1 MTLASDHVTDNHATF
16 EQDVVPYMRKLYPA
30 ALRMTRNPSDAE
42 DLIQETFARA
52 YVAFHQFTP
61 GTNLSA
67 WLYRILANTFINTR
81 RKRGRE
87 PAQSL
92 FGELGEL
99 HVPDTLMTQTA
110 RSAEEEAM
118 NRLADSDILRALREL
133 PEGFSATIYLAD
145 IEGYPY
151 KEIAEIMGT
160 PIGTVMSR
168 LHRGRQQLRA
178 RLMAHARGRE
188 DHPRPAS
195 PPPAASSSQTSSPQP
210 RPVSLPP
217 ASPSQTSPSQTSPS
231 QTSHRPALPRPAS
244 HRPALPRPASPP
256 LASPRPARPPRWRG
270 GRPALRGVSLV
281 GQKAS

>member
-1 MTLASDHVTDNHATF
+1 MTLVNEHVTDHATF

-99 HVPDTLMTQTA
+99 HVPDTLMGQTA
-110 RSAEEEAM
+110 RSAEEEAL
-118 NRLADSDILRALREL
+118 NRLADSDVLRALRDL
-133 PEGFSATIYLAD
+133 PEGFSAAIYLAD

-151 KEIAEIMGT
+151 KEIAEILGT

-178 RLMAHARGRE
+178 RLMAYARGRN
-188 DHPRPAS
+188 DQAPS
-195 PPPAASSSQTSSPQP
+195 
-210 RPVSLPP
+210 VS
-217 ASPSQTSPSQTSPS
+217 
-231 QTSHRPALPRPAS
+231 LPRPAAAHGTAAALARS
-244 HRPALPRPASPP
+244 QHRAG
-256 LASPRPARPPRWRG
+256 RG
-270 GRPALRGVSLV
+270 VAGRPAGVLIPSPSV
-281 GQKAS
+281 

>member
-1 MTLASDHVTDNHATF
+1 MTLANGHVTDHHATF
-16 EQDVVPYMRKLYPA
+16 EHDVVPYMRKLYPA

-52 YVAFHQFTP
+52 YVSFHQFTP

-81 RKRGRE
+81 RKKGRE

-99 HVPDTLMTQTA
+99 HVPDNLMSQTA

-118 NRLADSDILRALREL
+118 NRLADSDVIRALRDL
-133 PEGFSATIYLAD
+133 PDGFSAAIYLAD

-168 LHRGRQQLRA
+168 LHRGRQLLRA
-178 RLMAHARGRE
+178 RLMAYARGR
-188 DHPRPAS
+188 DDQA
-195 PPPAASSSQTSSPQP
+195 
-210 RPVSLPP
+210 RPVG
-217 ASPSQTSPSQTSPS
+217 
-231 QTSHRPALPRPAS
+231 LPRPAS
-244 HRPALPRPASPP
+244 SRDRRPPPWRSARSARPALKGISLAGQQAS
-256 LASPRPARPPRWRG
+256 
-270 GRPALRGVSLV
+270 
-281 GQKAS
+281 

>member
-1 MTLASDHVTDNHATF
+1 MTLVNEHVKDHHATF
-16 EQDVVPYMRKLYPA
+16 EQDAVPFMRKLYPA
-30 ALRMTRNPSDAE
+30 ALRMTHNPSDAE

-52 YVAFHQFTP
+52 YAAFHQFTP

-92 FGELGEL
+92 FGELGDL
-99 HVPDTLMTQTA
+99 HVPDSLVGQTA

-118 NRLADSDILRALREL
+118 HRLADSDILRALRDL
-133 PEGFSATIYLAD
+133 PEGFSAAIYLAD

-151 KEIAEIMGT
+151 KEIAEIMGI

-178 RLMAHARGRE
+178 RLMAHARGRDDE
-188 DHPRPAS
+188 ALSSGVPR
-195 PPPAASSSQTSSPQP
+195 PAASS
-210 RPVSLPP
+210 RAGV
-217 ASPSQTSPSQTSPS
+217 PSRWRSVRSA
-231 QTSHRPALPRPAS
+231 RPALTGMSLIGQQAS
-244 HRPALPRPASPP
+244 
-256 LASPRPARPPRWRG
+256 
-270 GRPALRGVSLV
+270 
-281 GQKAS
+281 